1 MISGVVSM
9 KLKGNVRQVARK
21 GNKTEHPY
29 KQHLSYI
36 QVGTFV
42 PREGFWFPDS
52 FFTRAAS

>member
-1 MISGVVSM
+1 M